1 MRARAGALQRRK
13 RGKLM
18 KAALLTCLA
27 MIAFAANSLL
37 CRLALGQ
44 EAIDPASFT
53 SVRVVSGAL
62 VLLAFVAFGRRPLF
76 KSGAD
81 WRSAAMLIAYMIF
94 FSFAYVTLGAATGAL
109 ILFGAVQL
117 TMLVAALRGGERL
130 PLLSWAGLALA
141 VFGLV
146 YLVAPGVS
154 APDPLGAT
162 LMAGAGAAWGLYSLL
177 GRKATDPLGAT
188 AANFLASAPV
198 ALIVSLVFRDGAHLT
213 PNGVALAAA
222 SGAIASGCGYVIWYA
237 ALTRLSAT
245 RAAIV
250 QLSVPVIAAAGAI
263 VLLSEPPTLRLALA
277 SAATLGGIAIVLAR
291 RNG

>member
-1 MRARAGALQRRK
+1 MRAV
-13 RGKLM
+13 
-18 KAALLTCLA
+18 LLTCLA
-27 MIAFAANSLL
+27 MAAFAANSLL

-53 SVRVVSGAL
+53 SVRVVSGAI
-62 VLLAFVAFGRRPLF
+62 VLLLFAVLGRRSIAR
-76 KSGAD
+76 SGAD
-81 WRSAAMLIAYMIF
+81 WRSALMLIAYMVC

-117 TMLVAALRGGERL
+117 TMITAALRGGERL
-130 PLLSWAGLALA
+130 SAVSWAGMALA
-141 VFGLV
+141 VFGLI
-146 YLVAPGVS
+146 YLVLPGVS
-154 APDPLGAT
+154 SPDPLGAM

-188 AANFLASAPV
+188 AANFLFSAPL
-198 ALIVSLVFRDGAHLT
+198 ALLVSLLFRHDAHLST
-213 PNGVALAAA
+213 SGVALAIA

-237 ALTRLSAT
+237 ALAHLTAT

-263 VLLSEPPTLRLALA
+263 LLLSEQPTLRLAFA
-277 SAATLGGIAIVLAR
+277 SAATLGGIAIVLTQRATPR
-291 RNG
+291 RS